1 MADKKLPHLFL
12 RNQASTAEKFKKNR
26 GWETKATEEEEKEKN
41 YTPLKGRLKEDDRIF
56 KVERRIR
63 HNKRTLSVPEHIDQ
77 VRIHFFKVFNVSL
90 QKEFIKR
97 YGLQVLTFYDFN
109 KTVLF
114 AIDNEELFKIFHSH
128 LEQFYNSADEQD
140 YQGQDYNL
148 IALIFHFEF
157 INSRKIINAYDERIS
172 SFNLIPSYSIKTRN
186 IYKSLITYLE
196 QEKANFNFNGDSN
209 VIDVYGLPKDKIDLI
224 VDNFDIVQSVQS
236 TRSGK
241 VRPGRLGT
249 VIRDFGIK
257 IIPNKNA
264 PLVGIIDTGVQN
276 IDPLKPVMAGFNYDL
291 TGTVATWDSHGH
303 GTMVAGLV
311 TLGEEYFTDVKEE
324 YQGKA
329 FIVPIKVLTDSGGHF
344 SHNELVNVIEDA
356 YKRGVRLFNL
366 SVNHL
371 PKRYNST
378 FSNYAYLLD
387 SLTYKNDLLIFISC
401 GNIDYDRVEELY
413 TTAHN
418 SHTYPNYFYCLETD
432 SPFHRCE
439 TTNICTPSESLNNI
453 TVGALAENFTE
464 EDTSGITPAKVYP
477 ASYTR
482 KFHFD
487 YNQQVNGTDFSR
499 NQKSKNLVKPD
510 MVFAGGDLLDENAGM
525 EVFSITAGQFY
536 TRNAGSSFSTPLVSS
551 LAAEILTAYP
561 KLKTQTVKALLINA
575 SNSACGNNPPAFTEK
590 GLLRKLIGNGTP
602 NRSSVLYSDANSITF
617 VIEDN
622 ITIEEFKLIK
632 VKLPEYLNPN
642 KHQSNHKL
650 KITGTLCYKFLP
662 VKDNHLSYCPLHISF
677 GIFKPDVSDMAM
689 KKTEDYKVKT
699 AMTWSE
705 DFFGIENR
713 LLSNVQ
719 KINYNLQPE
728 DIGNVNNEIGI
739 AVRCTNKDEIDSA
752 MAESLSNGSH
762 EFSLVLTFTEL
773 PHEKANT
780 NRLYNELSAVNSIEV
795 IGVIEPEIDIDLE
808 S

>member
-1 MADKKLPHLFL
+1 MPDSKKLSHLFL
-12 RNQASTAEKFKKNR
+12 KNQASTAEKFKKNR
-26 GWETKATEEEEKEKN
+26 GWETKANEEEKEKD

-56 KVERRIR
+56 RVERRGR
-63 HNKRTLSVPEHIDQ
+63 HNKRTLSVSEHIDQ
-77 VRIHFFKVFNVSL
+77 VRIHFFKVFNISL
-90 QKEFIKR
+90 QKEFIKK
-97 YGLQVLTFYDFN
+97 YGLQALTFYDFN

-114 AIDNEELFKIFHSH
+114 AIDNEELFKVFQSH
-128 LEQFYNSADEQD
+128 LEQFYNSADDQP
-140 YQGQDYNL
+140 YQGQEYNL
-148 IALIFHFEF
+148 IALIFHLEF
-157 INSRKIINAYDERIS
+157 INSKKIINAYDEKIS
-172 SFNLIPSYSIKTRN
+172 SFNLISTYSLKTDTIFKALR
-186 IYKSLITYLE
+186 SYLE
-196 QEKANFNFNGDSN
+196 EKKVKFNFNAESN
-209 VIDVYGLPKDKIDLI
+209 AIEIYGLSKEQIDLI

-241 VRPGRLGT
+241 VRPGRLGN
-249 VIRDFGIK
+249 VIRSFGIE

-276 IDPLKPVMAGFNYDL
+276 IEPLKPVMAGFNYDL
-291 TGTVATWDSHGH
+291 TATAATWDSHGH

-311 TLGEEYFTDVKEE
+311 ALGVEYFTDVKDK

-329 FIVPIKVLTDSGGHF
+329 FIVPIKVLTDSEGHF
-344 SHNELVNVIEDA
+344 SHTELVNVIENA
-356 YKRGVRLFNL
+356 YQKGVRLFNL

-371 PKRYNST
+371 PKRYNSA

-387 SLTYKNDLLIFISC
+387 LLSYRNDLLIFISC

-413 TTAHN
+413 NNAHN
-418 SHTYPNYFYCLETD
+418 SHTYPNYFYCLDTD

-439 TTNICTPSESLNNI
+439 TTNICTPSESLNNVTI
-453 TVGALAENFTE
+453 GALAENFAQ
-464 EDTSGITPAKVYP
+464 EDKSGITPAKEYP

-487 YNQQVNGTDFSR
+487 YNQQINGTDFSR
-499 NQKSKNLVKPD
+499 NQKNKNLVKPD
-510 MVFAGGDLLDENAGM
+510 MIFAGGDLLDENAGI
-525 EVFSITAGQFY
+525 EVFSVTTGQFY
-536 TRNAGSSFSTPLVSS
+536 TRNAGSSFSTPLVAS

-561 KLKTQTVKALLINA
+561 KLKTQTVKALLINS
-575 SNSACGNNPPAFTEK
+575 SNSACGNNPPAFTEN

-602 NRSSVLYSDANSITF
+602 DRDTVLYSDENSITF

-622 ITIEEFKLIK
+622 ITVEEFKLIK
-632 VKLPEYLNPN
+632 VKLPDYLNPN
-642 KHQSNHKL
+642 KNKSNHKL
-650 KITGTLCYKFLP
+650 NITGTLCYKFPP

-677 GIFKPDVSDMAM
+677 GIFKPDISDMAM
-689 KKTEDYKVKT
+689 KKTEDYKIKT
-699 AMTWSE
+699 AISWSE

-739 AVRCTNKDEIDSA
+739 AIRCTNKDEIDSNIA
-752 MAESLSNGSH
+752 DSLAKGSH
-762 EFSLVLTFTEL
+762 EFSLALTFTEL
-773 PHEKANT
+773 PHDKANT
-780 NRLYNELSAVNSIEV
+780 NRLYNELSAANTVEV
-795 IGVIEPEIDIDLE
+795 IGTIEPEIDIDLE